1 MRAVGVTASAI
12 IDGFIVVEK
21 IPSVDIVDAPVS
33 IVVDP
38 IIGNFT
44 WIDPYVLLQID
55 VVGIEPLINDPDNNL
70 TRSKIVVAPSF
81 LGTTSKRVGGS
92 RSAKCRWRVVAVH
105 PPKLAIEIAGVV
117 ADSCLLENV
126 IWLGG
131 EYPR

>member
-70 TRSKIVVAPSF
+70 TRS
-81 LGTTSKRVGGS
+81 
-92 RSAKCRWRVVAVH
+92 
-105 PPKLAIEIAGVV
+105 
-117 ADSCLLENV
+117 
-126 IWLGG
+126 
-131 EYPR
+131 